1 MVIVIE
7 FEVVEKIVQKDFELF
22 RVREI
27 LFLYYVGFEGNEVF
41 SDKVSLDFL
50 DGFLI
55 SFKNIVRKQLVM
67 FVEELISLR
76 KYVYVNKVGVIV
88 DDMLGVYEIG
98 FKIVDKMFDFLKS
111 ILEIV
116 LKWKN
121 EIEFFFLWQQEYDF

>member
-1 MVIVIE
+1 M
-7 FEVVEKIVQKDFELF
+7 
-22 RVREI
+22 
-27 LFLYYVGFEGNEVF
+27 
-41 SDKVSLDFL
+41 
-50 DGFLI
+50 
-55 SFKNIVRKQLVM
+55 M

-121 EIEFFFLWQQEYDF
+121 EIEFFFLW